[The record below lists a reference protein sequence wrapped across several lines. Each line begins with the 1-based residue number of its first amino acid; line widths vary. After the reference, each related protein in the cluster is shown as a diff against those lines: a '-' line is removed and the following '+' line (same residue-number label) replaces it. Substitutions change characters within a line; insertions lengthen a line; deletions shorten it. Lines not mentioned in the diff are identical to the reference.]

1 MDFEQDRKVQV
12 SSLIAKTKSLQF
24 EVSARK
30 SKCSVESG
38 IGECLIDSNMLKVEI
53 NQKDL
58 SANISHLKSL
68 EILNTYGSSIVSKHY
83 YLVDGVIHIEL
94 EVSDN
99 LEVHQDEVT
108 LEVRLT
114 YKVK

>member
-38 IGECLIDSNMLKVEI
+38 IGDCLIDSNMLKVEI
-53 NQKDL
+53 NQK
-58 SANISHLKSL
+58 
-68 EILNTYGSSIVSKHY
+68 
-83 YLVDGVIHIEL
+83 
-94 EVSDN
+94 EVMDCPF
-99 LEVHQDEVT
+99 LF
-108 LEVRLT
+108 
-114 YKVK
+114 KK